1 MFTITFENKIIST
14 ARSILQCNCKPRR
27 KIQNEEDS
35 IQFNSWKRKRDQLLY
50 NNSLQCRYI
59 GLTYTFILQT
69 YRDVGMSTISDLHIQ
84 TQYNKHKTTQG
95 NGQYILSPNITSV
108 KYQHNQIVYWTKV
121 PLMQCCNECQ
131 LLCW

>member
-1 MFTITFENKIIST
+1 M
-14 ARSILQCNCKPRR
+14 
-27 KIQNEEDS
+27 
-35 IQFNSWKRKRDQLLY
+35 
-50 NNSLQCRYI
+50 RYI

-121 PLMQCCNECQ
+121 PLMQCCNEC
-131 LLCW
+131 